1 MGLKSFL
8 GSSYFSAEET
18 RKLKQV
24 IRNHFQILSKK
35 AEIFKILRILVFLRN
50 NAIKID
56 TQSIV
61 EG

>member
-1 MGLKSFL
+1 MVAAKIIEKGKMG
-8 GSSYFSAEET
+8 
-18 RKLKQV
+18 KQV